1 MEKVILGNVVS
12 NTIMLSQAVEQT
24 FVFER
29 FRRTTLLYT
38 MYVKK
43 KVSLPSI

>member
-29 FRRTTLLYT
+29 FRMTTLLYT

-43 KVSLPSI
+43 KGLAP